1 MGRLRLMVLSFG
13 GIDTMPKAS
22 VLQFDNYTVE
32 ELLFK
37 KEPVKAGQHEFQ
49 LQPHFEQEVVNLG
62 DDKYDVHLSFDITST
77 EEHPMPFHIHVSIV
91 GHFTYFDR
99 DKTIDVNLKEDILHK
114 NTISIL
120 FPFLRQIVATLTN
133 NANVATLML
142 PIMNFNDGGLEK
154 KTE

>member
-1 MGRLRLMVLSFG
+1 
-13 GIDTMPKAS
+13 MPKVS

-37 KEPVKAGQHEFQ
+37 KEPVKGDQHEFQ
-49 LQPHFEQEVVNLG
+49 LQPHFKQEVVNLG
-62 DDKYDVHLSFDITST
+62 DDKYDVHLSCDITPT
-77 EEHPMPFHIHVSIV
+77 EEQPMPFHIRVAIV
-91 GHFTYFDR
+91 GHFTYFAQDE
-99 DKTIDVNLKEDILHK
+99 TIDANLKNHILQK

-120 FPFLRQIVATLTN
+120 FPFLRQIVASLTN

>member
-1 MGRLRLMVLSFG
+1 
-13 GIDTMPKAS
+13 MPKAS

-37 KEPVKAGQHEFQ
+37 KEPVKADQNEFQ
-49 LQPHFEQEVVNLG
+49 LQPHFEQEIVNLG
-62 DDKYDVHLSFDITST
+62 DDKYDVHLSF
-77 EEHPMPFHIHVSIV
+77 HIHVAIV
-91 GHFTYFDR
+91 GHFTYFDQ
-99 DKTIDVNLKEDILHK
+99 DETIDANLKDHILQT

-142 PIMNFNDGGLEK
+142 PIMNFNDGGMKK

>member
-1 MGRLRLMVLSFG
+1 
-13 GIDTMPKAS
+13 MPKAS

-37 KEPVKAGQHEFQ
+37 KEPVKADQNEFQ
-49 LQPHFEQEVVNLG
+49 LQPHFEQEIVNLG
-62 DDKYDVHLSFDITST
+62 DDKYDVHLSFDI
-77 EEHPMPFHIHVSIV
+77 HVAIV
-91 GHFTYFDR
+91 GHFTYFDQ
-99 DKTIDVNLKEDILHK
+99 DETIDANLKDHILQT

-142 PIMNFNDGGLEK
+142 PIMNFNDGGMKK

>member
-1 MGRLRLMVLSFG
+1 
-13 GIDTMPKAS
+13 MPKAS

-37 KEPVKAGQHEFQ
+37 KEPVKADQNEFQ
-49 LQPHFEQEVVNLG
+49 LQPHFEQEIVNLG
-62 DDKYDVHLSFDITST
+62 
-77 EEHPMPFHIHVSIV
+77 V
-91 GHFTYFDR
+91 GHFTYFDQ
-99 DKTIDVNLKEDILHK
+99 DETIDANLKDHILQT

-142 PIMNFNDGGLEK
+142 PIMNFNDGGMKK

>member
-1 MGRLRLMVLSFG
+1 
-13 GIDTMPKAS
+13 MPKAS

-37 KEPVKAGQHEFQ
+37 KEPVKADQNEFQ
-49 LQPHFEQEVVNLG
+49 LQPHFEQEIVNLG
-62 DDKYDVHLSFDITST
+62 DDKYDVHLSFDITPT
-77 EEHPMPFHIHVSIV
+77 EDHPMPFHIHVAIV
-91 GHFTYFDR
+91 GHFIYFDQ
-99 DKTIDVNLKEDILHK
+99 DETIDANLKDHILQT

-142 PIMNFNDGGLEK
+142 PIMNFNDGGMKK